1 MNTLDVNDMN
11 NDAEK
16 HRAASEIWMNYLN
29 EYLFKNNI
37 ISERSMRKMRNLIL
51 TSVHRKN

>member
-1 MNTLDVNDMN
+1 MNTLNVNDMK
-11 NDAEK
+11 NDVEK
-16 HRAASEIWMNYLN
+16 HRAASEIWMNYFN

>member
-1 MNTLDVNDMN
+1 MNTLNVNDMK

-16 HRAASEIWMNYLN
+16 YRAASEIWMNYFN

>member
-1 MNTLDVNDMN
+1 MNTLSKDNMNSDV
-11 NDAEK
+11 EK
-16 HRAASEIWMNYLN
+16 HRVAAEIWLNYFN

-51 TSVHRKN
+51 TSVHHKS

>member
-16 HRAASEIWMNYLN
+16 HRAASEIWMNYFN

-51 TSVHRKN
+51 TSVHHKN

>member
-1 MNTLDVNDMN
+1 MNTLNVNDIK

-16 HRAASEIWMNYLN
+16 HRAASEIWMNYFN

-51 TSVHRKN
+51 TSVHRKK

>member
-1 MNTLDVNDMN
+1 MNTLSKDNMNSDV
-11 NDAEK
+11 EK
-16 HRAASEIWMNYLN
+16 HRAAAEIWLNYFN

-51 TSVHRKN
+51 TSVHHKS